1 MAEVYDIFADA
12 LRDVR
17 PLMASDAVAEAWD
30 RPSALDGMTVGGLA
44 AHLTMAV
51 KALIGVFEARELASP
66 ELRAAAS
73 GPVTRRTAVTFV
85 GSTRFDSPDDLDTE
99 MSRWVQTKA
108 GADASKGRDVVL
120 GRFDRGI
127 PDIVALLATVPPDRE
142 VTAPVNVVMTAADY
156 VGTRLIELV
165 VHGDDL
171 AASVGVDPP
180 TFSEMATGAVLDILV
195 ASLRRRSGD
204 MTVIRSLTRHER
216 ADPEVLRAL

>member
-12 LRDVR
+12 LGDVR
-17 PLMASDAVAEAWD
+17 PLLASDTLARAWD

-66 ELRAAAS
+66 ELRAAAR
-73 GPVTRRTAVTFV
+73 GPLTRRTAVTFV
-85 GSTRFDSPDDLDTE
+85 DSTRFESPDDLGTE
-99 MSRWVQTKA
+99 MSRWVQNKA
-108 GADASKGRDVVL
+108 ATDAAKGRDVVL
-120 GRFDRGI
+120 ERFDRGI
-127 PDIVALLATVPPDRE
+127 PDIVALLGSVPPDRE

-165 VHGDDL
+165 VHADDL
-171 AASVGVDPP
+171 AASVNVDPP
-180 TFSEMATGAVLDILV
+180 PFSEAATGAVLDILW
-195 ASLRRRSGD
+195 ASVRRRAGD
-204 MTVIRSLTRHER
+204 MAVIRSLTRAER